1 MTSTSPSD
9 SPLRIVYAGTQTD
22 RATELLAYNQN
33 IIVLMFDRWDDHDF
47 KTTLPTRCKLNGES
61 VPLGAVQ
68 ILIDGHLETHDYLS
82 ALRKSGWDGEF
93 PIPSTNYISVP
104 AALTFY
110 EQILGHLSPEDARH
124 AATLLR
130 DASFLVKVK
139 EDQAATLMIK
149 SDGFKKSLQRE
160 TGAIRAFNEGWKL
173 LTDQGIKLGNQDFL
187 FTSTM
192 GNELTLSLRFTAPVP
207 LPYDINVLIG
217 PNGTGKS
224 QLLLHMV
231 RDWLNLEKSSEQT
244 KMGRFKDSPNF
255 SQVVVVSYSP
265 FEKFPVD
272 SADSSRKRDKDDY
285 RYFGL
290 RGRRTLKGDRTL
302 NTRSQVRLSKAFP
315 SADAAHSLVNCLAD
329 DLSYGAIRD
338 WSQKVQTAY
347 DVLADAIEFEY
358 LAVAV
363 PAEMSEGQA
372 SRLND
377 GFRPYEGYLTRPTSG
392 TLGLARLIP
401 IEVDFGKNLD
411 IDFLKEV
418 LLEREGVFFV
428 NDGKV
433 VELSSGQRLFS
444 YIVIN
449 ILGAIRR
456 NSLIIVDEPE
466 LFLHPNLEI
475 AFLRMLKSILRA
487 FGSKA
492 LIATHSLVTV
502 REMPSECVHVLD
514 RTDDGVVIKHPPFET
529 FGGDIQ
535 RISSYVF
542 GDKSVSKPFEEWIR
556 EQIQEKG
563 GAEQL
568 LAALGEDVNEEMI
581 IQIRAMGRGQW

>member
-1 MTSTSPSD
+1 MTPPS
-9 SPLRIVYAGTQTD
+9 SSGSQLRVVYAGIQSD
-22 RATELLAYNQN
+22 RATELLAFNQN
-33 IIVLMFDRWDDHDF
+33 IIVLLFDKWDDYDY

-61 VPLGAVQ
+61 VELGAIQ
-68 ILIDGHLETHDYLS
+68 ILIEGNLTTHDYLA
-82 ALRKSGWDGEF
+82 ALRKEGWDGEL
-93 PIPSTNYISVP
+93 PIPSTNYVSVP
-104 AALTFY
+104 SALTFY
-110 EQILGHLSPEDARH
+110 EQIQGNLSLDDARH

-130 DASFLVKVK
+130 DASYLVKVK
-139 EDQAATLMIK
+139 EDDDAIKLIQAG
-149 SDGFKKSLQRE
+149 GFTKSLQRE
-160 TGAIRAFNEGWKL
+160 TGAVRAFNEGWKL
-173 LTDQGIKLGNQDFL
+173 FTDQGIRIGNQDFN
-187 FTSTM
+187 FTSAM
-192 GNELTLSLRFTAPVP
+192 GNELTLRLKFSAPVP

-231 RDWLNLEKSSEQT
+231 RDWLDLDKSLVQA
-244 KMGRFKDSPNF
+244 KMGRFKESPNF

-290 RGRRTLKGDRTL
+290 RGRRTLKGDRTFD
-302 NTRSQVRLSKAFP
+302 TRSQVRLSKAFP

-329 DLSYGAIRD
+329 DRSYGAIRD
-338 WSQKVQTAY
+338 WSRKVHTVY
-347 DVLADAIEFEY
+347 EVLADAIDFEY
-358 LAVAV
+358 MAVAV
-363 PAEMSEGQA
+363 PNDLSDAQA
-372 SRLND
+372 ARLNE
-377 GFRPYEGYLTRPTSG
+377 GFRPFEGYLTRPSSG
-392 TLGLARLIP
+392 SLGDARLIP
-401 IEVDFGKNLD
+401 IETKFGRNLD
-411 IDFLKEV
+411 VVFLKET

-428 NDGKV
+428 KNGKV

-502 REMPSECVHVLD
+502 REMPADCVHVLE
-514 RTDDGVVIKHPPFET
+514 RTDDGVVIKQPPFET

-563 GAEQL
+563 GPEQL
-568 LAALGEDVNEEMI
+568 LAALGDDVNEEMI
-581 IQIRAMGRGQW
+581 IQIQAMGRGQW